1 MSGQRGFVGVHRS
14 LQEHWL
20 WDDKPFSKG
29 QAWID
34 LIMLA
39 NYKED
44 KFVFKDEVICGKR
57 GTVYRSITYLAER
70 WGWGRDK
77 TSRFL
82 HQLESDGM
90 VRLTATTHQTTVDIV
105 NYGVYQ
111 DFSGIGSAT
120 NRQPVGNKSAAG
132 QQPVGTYNKENNSN
146 KANKGNK
153 VLDGQSEQELA
164 EAEAWFDS
172 LEE

>member
-1 MSGQRGFVGVHRS
+1 MNTQKGFVGVHRS

-20 WDDKPFSKG
+20 WDEKPFSKG

-39 NYKED
+39 NYKEE
-44 KFVFKDEVICGKR
+44 KFVFKDEVIHGKR

-77 TSRFL
+77 VSRFL
-82 HQLESDGM
+82 RQLESDGM
-90 VRLTATTHQTTVDIV
+90 VQVSATTHQTTIFIV
-105 NYGVYQ
+105 NYGLYQ
-111 DFSGIGSAT
+111 GFSGSVSAT
-120 NRQPVGNKSAAG
+120 NRQPVGNQLAAN

-146 KANKGNK
+146 QENKGNN
-153 VLDGQSEQELA
+153 VAAQSKQEVEA
-164 EAEAWFDS
+164 AEAWFES

>member
-1 MSGQRGFVGVHRS
+1 MNTQKGFVGVHRS

-20 WDDKPFSKG
+20 WDEKPFSKG

-39 NYKED
+39 NYKEE
-44 KFVFKDEVICGKR
+44 KFAFKDEVIHGKR

-77 TSRFL
+77 VSRFL
-82 HQLESDGM
+82 RQLESDGM
-90 VRLTATTHQTTVDIV
+90 VRVSATTHQTTIFIV
-105 NYGVYQ
+105 NYGLYQ
-111 DFSGIGSAT
+111 GFSGSVSAT
-120 NRQPVGNKSAAG
+120 NRQPVGNQSAAN

-146 KANKGNK
+146 QGNKGNK
-153 VLDGQSEQELA
+153 AAGQSEQEIEA
-164 EAEAWFDS
+164 AEAWFES